1 MQYSTAA
8 LIASSLFAGAS
19 AAYVFLDLHF
29 SSTNLANDILSPS
42 PAYPTYQ
49 PKEYYQ
55 SYYPNTNSYQN
66 GYQNY
71 YPYLSAKPQ
80 FQNAYERQ
88 QEYDAAISASEN
100 ENANSNENLAGA
112 KSENANENAN
122 LAKGGEAFGFGAL
135 ESENRNLLA
144 TENNIEV
151 ANANKNELGV
161 EVANFN
167 ANENSAQQE
176 SAALAEVQN
185 KEMELFEDFLGD
197 GGANVKDNQNGNC
210 GSVYTSGYRRPA
222 RSSGSVGGRTGGYNH

>member
-1 MQYSTAA
+1 MPPPCLPWPLLRTYFLTRIFFS
-8 LIASSLFAGAS
+8 ISLT
-19 AAYVFLDLHF
+19 D
-29 SSTNLANDILSPS
+29 DIPSPS

-55 SYYPNTNSYQN
+55 SYYPNANSYQN

-71 YPYLSAKPQ
+71 YPYLAAKPQ

-135 ESENRNLLA
+135 ESDNRNLLA

-176 SAALAEVQN
+176 SAALAEVQG
-185 KEMELFEDFLGD
+185 KEMELFEDFLGN
-197 GGANVKDNQNGNC
+197 GGSNVNDNQGGNC
-210 GSVYTSGYRRPA
+210 GSVYSSGYRRPI
-222 RSSGSVGGRTGGYNH
+222 RSSGGGGRNGGYNH

>member
-19 AAYVFLDLHF
+19 AA
-29 SSTNLANDILSPS
+29 PS

-55 SYYPNTNSYQN
+55 SYYPNTNGYQN

-71 YPYLSAKPQ
+71 YPYLAAKPQ

-135 ESENRNLLA
+135 ESDNRNLLA

-176 SAALAEVQN
+176 SAALAEVQD
-185 KEMELFEDFLGD
+185 KGMDLFEDFLEN
-197 GGANVKDNQNGNC
+197 GGSNVNDNQNGNC
-210 GSVYTSGYRRPA
+210 GSVYSSGYRRPI
-222 RSSGSVGGRTGGYNH
+222 RLSGGGGGRKGGYNH

>member
-8 LIASSLFAGAS
+8 LIASSMLAAVS
-19 AAYVFLDLHF
+19 AAPPPRPLE
-29 SSTNLANDILSPS
+29 PR
-42 PAYPTYQ
+42 AYPTYQ
-49 PKEYYQ
+49 PKDYYQ
-55 SYYPNTNSYQN
+55 AYYPNYN

-71 YPYLSAKPQ
+71 YPYLAAKPQ
-80 FQNAYERQ
+80 YTHTYDRQ

-135 ESENRNLLA
+135 ESDNRNLLA
-144 TENNIEV
+144 NENNIEV

-176 SAALAEVQN
+176 SAAKAEVQD
-185 KEMELFEDFLGD
+185 KDMVRFDDFLENENT
-197 GGANVKDNQNGNC
+197 NVNDK
-210 GSVYTSGYRRPA
+210 
-222 RSSGSVGGRTGGYNH
+222 

>member
-8 LIASSLFAGAS
+8 LIASSLLAVAS
-19 AAYVFLDLHF
+19 AA
-29 SSTNLANDILSPS
+29 PS
-42 PAYPTYQ
+42 PASLGRRGYPTYQ
-49 PKEYYQ
+49 PKDYYQ
-55 SYYPNTNSYQN
+55 TYYPNSN
-66 GYQNY
+66 GYHQNY
-71 YPYLSAKPQ
+71 YPYVAAKPQ
-80 FQNAYERQ
+80 FRNAYERQ

-100 ENANSNENLAGA
+100 DNANSNENLAGA

-122 LAKGGEAFGFGAL
+122 LAKGGEAFGFGSL
-135 ESENRNLLA
+135 ESDNRNLLA

-185 KEMELFEDFLGD
+185 KDMALFEDFMENENT
-197 GGANVKDNQNGNC
+197 NVNDNQNDNC
-210 GSVYTSGYRRPA
+210 GTDYSSGYRRPCNK
-222 RSSGSVGGRTGGYNH
+222 GGRNVGRGNGY